1 MKPLNDKE
9 VKKGY
14 RVFLLHLV
22 VLLGVSLA
30 SLFCLIQTREVQI
43 SQLVRQLDNYDRIQN
58 KQLML
63 SDKIDSLL
71 YDLALLNTDKIQ
83 YSVFM
88 QARISREKE
97 QIEQLLESSDSTHF
111 LVYAKLM
118 ALVNP
123 ALAGKDS
130 IDSQLSREEFL
141 KQSLFDC
148 MHKYNDTKRKVDY
161 NPIRFK

>member
-1 MKPLNDKE
+1 M
-9 VKKGY
+9 
-14 RVFLLHLV
+14 LHLI
-22 VLLGVSLA
+22 VLLGISLL

-43 SQLVRQLDNYDRIQN
+43 SQLISQLDSYDRIQN

-63 SDKIDSLL
+63 SDKIDSVL

-83 YSVFM
+83 HSVFM
-88 QARISREKE
+88 QARISHEKE
-97 QIEQLLESSDSTHF
+97 QIEQLLQSSDSTHF
-111 LVYAKLM
+111 LVYVRLM
-118 ALVNP
+118 NLVNP
-123 ALAGKDS
+123 ALARKDS
-130 IDSQLSREEFL
+130 IDGQLSREEFL

>member
-1 MKPLNDKE
+1 MKPLNNKE
-9 VKKGY
+9 VKKGFH
-14 RVFLLHLV
+14 VFLLHLI
-22 VLLGVSLA
+22 VLLGISLL

-43 SQLVRQLDNYDRIQN
+43 SQLISQLDSYDRIQN

-63 SDKIDSLL
+63 SDKIDSVL

-83 YSVFM
+83 HSVFM
-88 QARISREKE
+88 QARISHEKE
-97 QIEQLLESSDSTHF
+97 QIEQLLQSSDSTHF
-111 LVYAKLM
+111 LVYVRLM
-118 ALVNP
+118 NLVNP
-123 ALAGKDS
+123 ALARKDS
-130 IDSQLSREEFL
+130 IDGQLSREEFL